1 MGPANETMTVLMDKL
16 MCSYTIFHRGI
27 AWNQKAWINFASIS
41 KVSLC
46 YTSNENMCLLFL
58 KKIVISTIYFHY
70 KLNKKTCTSFQNLQF
85 SMCCHLRNFV
95 IEGVA
100 CQPPSSLR
108 RLQATPQLQTS
119 LYLEKVRKSTVIR
132 NPE

>member
-58 KKIVISTIYFHY
+58 KSEISPQALNYCYFMRSV
-70 KLNKKTCTSFQNLQF
+70 NIF
-85 SMCCHLRNFV
+85 SHRWQSV
-95 IEGVA
+95 
-100 CQPPSSLR
+100 
-108 RLQATPQLQTS
+108 
-119 LYLEKVRKSTVIR
+119 K
-132 NPE
+132 